1 MAVMTLVI
9 TAFLVAC
16 SVDETDDTMSE
27 PPYNQANSV
36 NASRFRIR
44 WIADKKSIGNTW
56 ATIERDY
63 DNYNMEMGEWT
74 LPVEYI
80 LTGKLQGNDL
90 MEAVAYANTYPE
102 MIVVKL
108 IRVGETEASSSFYR
122 ISPYSADKSI
132 PFKIS
137 YQNTVKECKLF
148 LDTNGSALSL
158 DNKQNNLLGVL
169 KVDSMEIIGEEMAI
183 KDKNGFSLKFS
194 GERE

>member
-1 MAVMTLVI
+1 MPKQCKLTYIMAVMTLVI

-63 DNYNMEMGEWT
+63 DNYNMEMSEWT

-80 LTGKLQGNDL
+80 LTGKLQGNGEMPIEGFNISGHVITDPPNQDL
-90 MEAVAYANTYPE
+90 YLLSKIM
-102 MIVVKL
+102 KL
-108 IRVGETEASSSFYR
+108 IF
-122 ISPYSADKSI
+122 
-132 PFKIS
+132 
-137 YQNTVKECKLF
+137 
-148 LDTNGSALSL
+148 NGS
-158 DNKQNNLLGVL
+158 Q
-169 KVDSMEIIGEEMAI
+169 EMTI
-183 KDKNGFSLKFS
+183 P
-194 GERE
+194 